1 MAKGWYI
8 IQTSSGYEGRV
19 ESKIRGM
26 MESGELPADV
36 VFDVKIPVAET
47 TEIRNGKKKTIA
59 HKFLPGYIL
68 VELDLSENGWRVV
81 GAALRKINGCAGFL
95 GSKNTMPH
103 PISDDEALSVLQKMG
118 GAKGERVARV
128 GQSFSVGEQVKIV
141 DGSFASFAGSVQ
153 EVIGGKGRLK
163 VSVGIFGR
171 ETTVEVDCNQVE
183 KI

>member
-1 MAKGWYI
+1 MARGWYI

-19 ESKIRGM
+19 EAKIRSM
-26 MESGELPADV
+26 MESGELPANI
-36 VFDVKIPVAET
+36 VFDVKIPVAES
-47 TEIRNGKKKTIA
+47 TEIRNGKKKVVS

-68 VELDLSENGWRVV
+68 MELDLNESAWRIV

-95 GSKNTMPH
+95 GSKNSIPH

-118 GAKGERVARV
+118 GVRGERSSRV
-128 GQSFSVGEQVKIV
+128 GQSFSVGENVKII
-141 DGSFASFAGSVQ
+141 DGSFASFTGVVQ
-153 EVIGGKGRLK
+153 EVMGGKGRLK

-183 KI
+183 KS